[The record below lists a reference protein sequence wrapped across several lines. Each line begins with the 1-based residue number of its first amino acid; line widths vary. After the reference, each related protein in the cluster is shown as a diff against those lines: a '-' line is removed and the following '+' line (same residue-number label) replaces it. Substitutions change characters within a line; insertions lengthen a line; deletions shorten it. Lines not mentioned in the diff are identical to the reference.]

1 MIKGSDDRTTN
12 RQQYRA
18 NHDRIFK
25 RKIKLTVD
33 DSRFKAGMAYAKAK
47 HDRTFAKKH
56 CPTCGK
62 INTDDWPLKVGEDIK
77 EGGCQECWEAQ
88 CNESWAI
95 QAHAVNMCNPD
106 TCDPML
112 TSARCKQCM
121 EDANG

>member
-1 MIKGSDDRTTN
+1 MSKGSDDRTTN

-25 RKIKLTVD
+25 RK
-33 DSRFKAGMAYAKAK
+33 
-47 HDRTFAKKH
+47 KH

-62 INTDDWPLKVGEDIK
+62 INTADWPLKVGDDIK
-77 EGGCQECWEAQ
+77 EGGCQKCWEAQ